1 VSSVLVSVLASAVWD
16 RTVMTR
22 LMPFLVIGLIALI
35 RRITAGTDRRRGA
48 RH

>member
-1 VSSVLVSVLASAVWD
+1 MAIAAAIDAVLMLV
-16 RTVMTR
+16 
-22 LMPFLVIGLIALI
+22 VIGLIALV